1 MKYLVLI
8 AVVLA
13 VLWLLRA
20 GRRGTSDEVPPPR
33 RRAPT
38 LEPPQDMI
46 RCAVC
51 SVHLPRTEA
60 LPGPGERWY
69 CCEDHRQ
76 RARP

>member
-33 RRAPT
+33 RSPT